1 MIFVTVTVQ
10 GEPDTK
16 PFTRV
21 FEYPKKSDEQIF
33 FESVTMIK
41 ERVSKGLRININ
53 EVLTLF
59 VNLIISEFV
68 AGKTIGEIK
77 KHASEF
83 LSPAKVLIGVPE
95 SLRKLDFTVML
106 DGHTK
111 ESFTL
116 DTPIPINK
124 YVLSDEIFTHHTKQ
138 VR

>member
-21 FEYPKKSDEQIF
+21 FEYPKKSDEQVF

-59 VNLIISEFV
+59 VNLIVVDFA
-68 AGKTIGEIK
+68 AGKTINEIERR
-77 KHASEF
+77 ALEF
-83 LSPAKVLIGVPE
+83 LSPEKVLIGVPE
-95 SLRKLDFTVML
+95 SLRRLDFTIIL

-111 ESFTL
+111 EILTL

-124 YVLSDEIFTHHTKQ
+124 YVLSDEILPHHTKQ